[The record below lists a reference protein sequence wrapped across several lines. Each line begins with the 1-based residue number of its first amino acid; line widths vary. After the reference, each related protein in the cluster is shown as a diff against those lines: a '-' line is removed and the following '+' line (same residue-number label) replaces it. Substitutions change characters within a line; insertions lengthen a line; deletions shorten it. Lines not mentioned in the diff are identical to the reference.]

1 MQIKPEKFTA
11 PTGEKIE
18 IRSAGPEDAESLC
31 RHRLITSG
39 ETYFMARY
47 PEECVFDID
56 KTRARLVETAAH
68 PENFTVTA
76 FVGKR
81 VIGDL
86 GLSTVREH
94 MKYRHRSYMGISIQQ
109 RFCNAGLGGKM
120 IETAV
125 AQARENGFEQI
136 ELGVFEDNAR
146 AIHLYEK
153 LGFQRFGIQ
162 PRAYKL
168 KDGSYRD
175 EIIMVRLL

>member
-1 MQIKPEKFTA
+1 
-11 PTGEKIE
+11 
-18 IRSAGPEDAESLC
+18 
-31 RHRLITSG
+31 
-39 ETYFMARY
+39 
-47 PEECVFDID
+47 
-56 KTRARLVETAAH
+56 
-68 PENFTVTA
+68 
-76 FVGKR
+76 
-81 VIGDL
+81 
-86 GLSTVREH
+86 
-94 MKYRHRSYMGISIQQ
+94 
-109 RFCNAGLGGKM
+109 M

-136 ELGVFEDNAR
+136 ELSVFEDNAR